1 MALPKARYSAEPWED
16 IMNTVSKVVIAPA
29 DTGRLADRVAQIIR
43 HDGDHFTDIPG
54 LSFHRRSAVTMP
66 LHCIY
71 GLGLGLTLQGGK
83 QVMVGE
89 EVLTYDPGESMVTS
103 VDIPVIANVTKA
115 SAAKPFLGMI
125 LRFDGAMVVQIAE
138 RLSLSQRMKDDGFR
152 PVTVHALE
160 VKILDALERLAGLVD
175 EPCLI
180 PTLAPLIIEEIV
192 IRLLNGPHGLQLLHI
207 VSAGSPSQHIA
218 KSVEWLKLHFR
229 EALKVD
235 DLATAA
241 CMSPSTFRQ
250 HFRSVTGMSPLQY
263 QKQLRLQAARQM
275 MLSQNVDASS
285 AGGLVGYESSSQF
298 SREYSRL
305 FGEPPQRDIKRMRL
319 Q

>member
-1 MALPKARYSAEPWED
+1 
-16 IMNTVSKVVIAPA
+16 MNSVFRTPLATS
-29 DTGRLADRVAQIIR
+29 DTGRLAERVGQIIR
-43 HDGDHFTDIPG
+43 SDGDHFTDIPG
-54 LSFHRRSAVTMP
+54 LSFHRRSTVTLP

-71 GLGLGLTLQGGK
+71 VLGLGLTLQGGK

-89 EVLTYDPGESMVTS
+89 EVLAYEPGESMVTS
-103 VDIPVIANVTKA
+103 VDIPVIANVTQA
-115 SAAKPFLGMI
+115 SASKPFLGMI
-125 LRFDGAMVVQIAE
+125 LKLEGAMVVQVAE
-138 RLSLSQRMKDDGFR
+138 RLRLSQRMKDKEFK

-160 VKILDALERLAGLVD
+160 ASILNALERLIGLVD

-192 IRLLNGPHGLQLLHI
+192 IRLLSGPHGPQLLHI
-207 VSAGSPSQHIA
+207 VSAGSPSYHIA
-218 KSVEWLKLHFR
+218 KSLEWLKLNFR
-229 EALKVD
+229 EALRVD

-250 HFRSVTGMSPLQY
+250 HFRAVTGMSPLQY

>member
-1 MALPKARYSAEPWED
+1 
-16 IMNTVSKVVIAPA
+16 MNSVSKPA
-29 DTGRLADRVAQIIR
+29 VSATDLGRLAERVGQIIR
-43 HDGDHFTDIPG
+43 SEGDHFTGIPG
-54 LSFHRRSAVTMP
+54 LSFHRRNATTTP
-66 LHCIY
+66 LHCVY
-71 GLGLGLTLQGGK
+71 SLGLGLTLQGGK
-83 QVMVGE
+83 QVMVGD
-89 EVLTYDPGESMVTS
+89 EVLSYDPGQSMVTS

-115 SAAKPFLGMI
+115 SFAQPFLGMI
-125 LRFDGAMVVQIAE
+125 LKLDGALVVQAAE
-138 RLSLSQRMKDDGFR
+138 RLKLSQRIKDESFR
-152 PVTVHALE
+152 PVTVHGLEPSVLGALDRL
-160 VKILDALERLAGLVD
+160 VQLLE

-180 PTLAPLIIEEIV
+180 NSLAPLIIEEIV
-192 IRLLNGPHGLQLLHI
+192 IRLLNGPHGPQLLHI
-207 VSAGSPSQHIA
+207 VSAGSPSHHIA
-218 KSVEWLKLHFR
+218 KALEWLKLNFSKPLR
-229 EALKVD
+229 VD

-250 HFRSVTGMSPLQY
+250 HFRNVTGMSPLQY

>member
-1 MALPKARYSAEPWED
+1 MNSASVHFPVGNDTSPLAERAARLLRS
-16 IMNTVSKVVIAPA
+16 
-29 DTGRLADRVAQIIR
+29 
-43 HDGDHFTDIPG
+43 DGDHFSDIPG
-54 LSFHRRSAVTMP
+54 LSFHRRSAATVP

-89 EVLTYDPGESMVTS
+89 DVLSYGPGQSMVTS
-103 VDIPVIANVTKA
+103 IDIPVIANVTKA
-115 SAAKPFLGMI
+115 SAAHPFLGLI
-125 LRFDGAMVVQIAE
+125 LTFDSSMVVGVAE
-138 RLSLSQRMKDDGFR
+138 RLKLSQRMKDEEFR
-152 PVTVHALE
+152 PITVHELD
-160 VKILDALERLAGLVD
+160 VNILHALERLAGLMD

-180 PTLAPLIIEEIV
+180 KSVAPLIIEEIV
-192 IRLLNGPHGLQLLHI
+192 IRLLSGAHSLQLLHI
-207 VSAGSPSQHIA
+207 VSAGSPSQQIA
-218 KSVEWLKLHFR
+218 RAVSWLKVNFR
-229 EALKVD
+229 QSLKVD
-235 DLATAA
+235 DLAASA
-241 CMSPSTFRQ
+241 YMSPSTFRQ
-250 HFRSVTGMSPLQY
+250 HFRAVTGMSPLQY

-285 AGGLVGYESSSQF
+285 AGGMVGYESSSQF

>member
-1 MALPKARYSAEPWED
+1 MQTA
-16 IMNTVSKVVIAPA
+16 SKRHFADG
-29 DTGRLADRVAQIIR
+29 DTGHLVDLVSQIVR
-43 HDGDHFTDIPG
+43 TDCDYQTAIPG
-54 LSFHRRSAVTMP
+54 LSFYRRNAVTQS

-71 GLGLGLTLQGGK
+71 GLGIGLCLQGSK

-89 EVLTYDPGESMVTS
+89 EVLTYAPGQSLVTS
-103 VDIPVIANVTKA
+103 VDLPVIANVTQA
-115 SAAKPFLGMI
+115 SFAQPYLGMM
-125 LRFDGAMVVQIAE
+125 LTFDNTMVMQVAE
-138 RLSLSQRMKDDGFR
+138 RLQLSQRMKDDGFR
-152 PVTVHALE
+152 PVTVQT
-160 VKILDALERLAGLVD
+160 LDVSVLNAFERLVALLD

-180 PTLAPLIIEEIV
+180 AAIAPLITEEIV
-192 IRLLNGPHGLQLLHI
+192 VRLLNGAHGPQLLHI

-218 KSVEWLKLHFR
+218 KAVAWLKLNFSR
-229 EALKVD
+229 ALRMD
-235 DLATAA
+235 DLAATAY
-241 CMSPSTFRQ
+241 MSPSTFRQ
-250 HFRSVTGMSPLQY
+250 YFRAVTGMSPLQY

-305 FGEPPQRDIKRMRL
+305 FGEPPQRDIKRMRV

>member
-1 MALPKARYSAEPWED
+1 MNSAS
-16 IMNTVSKVVIAPA
+16 VHFPA
-29 DTGRLADRVAQIIR
+29 GNETSLLAERATRLLRS
-43 HDGDHFTDIPG
+43 DGDHFSDIPG
-54 LSFHRRSAVTMP
+54 LSFHRRSAATVP

-89 EVLTYDPGESMVTS
+89 EVLSYGPGQSMVTS
-103 VDIPVIANVTKA
+103 VDIPVIANVTRA
-115 SAAKPFLGMI
+115 SAAHPFLGMI
-125 LRFDGAMVVQIAE
+125 LTFDSSMVVGVAE
-138 RLSLSQRMKDDGFR
+138 RLKLSQRMKDEEFR
-152 PVTVHALE
+152 PITVHELDAN
-160 VKILDALERLAGLVD
+160 ILYALERLAGLLD

-180 PTLAPLIIEEIV
+180 KSVAPLIIEEIV
-192 IRLLNGPHGLQLLHI
+192 IRLLSGAHSPQLLHI
-207 VSAGSPSQHIA
+207 VSAGSPSQQIA
-218 KSVEWLKLHFR
+218 RAVAWLKVNFR
-229 EALKVD
+229 QSLKVD
-235 DLATAA
+235 DLAASA
-241 CMSPSTFRQ
+241 YMSPSTFRQ
-250 HFRSVTGMSPLQY
+250 HFRAVTGMSPLQY